1 MLKSAISMM
10 AVHILLV
17 FCVAL
22 ALGSTVGDLLYPDM
36 EQPIVSPATLVR
48 WRFHTE
54 PIPVKSYWH
63 SH

>member
-17 FCVAL
+17 FFVAL

-36 EQPIVSPATLVR
+36 EQPQLYLQQPSFDGAFTLSQY
-48 WRFHTE
+48 
-54 PIPVKSYWH
+54 P
-63 SH
+63 

>member
-36 EQPIVSPATLVR
+36 EQPIVSPATLR
-48 WRFHTE
+48 
-54 PIPVKSYWH
+54 SMAL